1 MTAKRKQTVRLVGE
15 KGEQGIGTLNEG
27 SLHGALKA
35 YIAPD
40 PSHWEIRIG
49 NSVCDIVRDGEIFE
63 IQTRN
68 FRSIKKKLALLLE
81 TNVVTVVY
89 PIVKE
94 KRVYWV
100 EPDTGEI
107 NGGRLSPRKGK
118 NSDVLRELVALG
130 ELASHKNLRLRLISV
145 KADEY
150 KYKNGWS
157 EDKKR
162 GATRMDRVV
171 TDICDDCTFAP
182 EEFIKLLPEG
192 LVGKFTAKEASK
204 LTNLK
209 PNVMSSALLL
219 FTKMEFVKRVGRDK
233 RGYVY
238 EINSDLL

>member
-1 MTAKRKQTVRLVGE
+1 MTKKSRQTKRLVGT

-35 YIAPD
+35 YID
-40 PSHWEIRIG
+40 PESSHWEIHVG
-49 NSVCDIVRDGEIFE
+49 NSVCDIVNGDGIFE

-68 FRSIKKKLALLLE
+68 FRSIKKKLSVLLE
-81 TNVVTVVY
+81 TAVVTVVY
-89 PIVKE
+89 PIVLE

-100 EPDTGEI
+100 EPNTGEI
-107 NGGRLSPRKGK
+107 SGGRLSPRKGK

-130 ELASHKNLRLRLISV
+130 ELALHEKLRLRLVSV

-171 TDICDDCTFAP
+171 TEISGDETFASR
-182 EEFIKLLPEG
+182 EFIKLLPDG
-192 LVGKFTAKEASK
+192 LSSEFTAKEASK

-209 PNVMSSALLL
+209 PNVMSSVLLL
-219 FTKMEFVKRVGRDK
+219 FTKMEFVKRIGRDK
-233 RGYVY
+233 RGYIY
-238 EINSDLL
+238 EINSD